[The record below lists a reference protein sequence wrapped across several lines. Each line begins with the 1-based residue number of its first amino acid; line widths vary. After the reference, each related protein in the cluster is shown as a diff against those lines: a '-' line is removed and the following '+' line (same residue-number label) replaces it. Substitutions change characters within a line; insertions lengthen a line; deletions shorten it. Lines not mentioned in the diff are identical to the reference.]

1 MNKERNRQIKRVWQI
16 DEQIDRVGDRKERE
30 RERERKRDINET
42 QREIERERNC
52 LLLEY
57 CELTLYLF
65 MFQLS
70 VLSKI
75 AIHQKHNHLY
85 QIIYN
90 NITIILKIMKNVYCM

>member
-1 MNKERNRQIKRVWQI
+1 MNKERDRQIKKSEVDRR
-16 DEQIDRVGDRKERE
+16 IDRQRE
-30 RERERKRDINET
+30 RED
-42 QREIERERNC
+42 C

-75 AIHQKHNHLY
+75 AIQQKHNHLY

-90 NITIILKIMKNVYCM
+90 NITIILKIMKNVYCILDFFLNRVKIYLN